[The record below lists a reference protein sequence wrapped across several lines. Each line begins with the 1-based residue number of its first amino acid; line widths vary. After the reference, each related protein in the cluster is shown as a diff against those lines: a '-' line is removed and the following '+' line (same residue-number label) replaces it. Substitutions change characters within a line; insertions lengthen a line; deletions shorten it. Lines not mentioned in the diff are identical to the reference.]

1 MAGPK
6 TRFYVDKR
14 NAKIKGVCAGAA
26 EYFGMDVTWVRLIAL
41 ASISILG
48 PIAII
53 GYFVA
58 ASSAGERPYDVEQ
71 AVARQDRDEKE
82 FWKKVRRNPRAT
94 ARSVRARFRDIDRRL
109 AAAET
114 YLTSPDKRLAREIE
128 QLR

>member
-26 EYFGMDVTWVRLIAL
+26 EYFGMDVIWVRLLAL
-41 ASISILG
+41 GSISVLG

-58 ASSAGERPYDVEQ
+58 AGSAGTRPAELEREM
-71 AVARQDRDEKE
+71 ARQDGDERE
-82 FWKKVRRNPRAT
+82 FWKRVRRNPRAM

-128 QLR
+128 SLR